1 MFQCSGR
8 GRSGSE
14 EGEDERDEGRLTE
27 DEVLELVGMERWVR
41 GGGFVGC
48 GFLEGHA
55 ILLYRCKRTHI
66 FKKEETNFI

>member
-8 GRSGSE
+8 GRR
-14 EGEDERDEGRLTE
+14 GEDERDEGRLTE